1 VPARYRHTQVGWAIL
16 AFLVLFALLFWRG
29 LPPEAAAVAR
39 LPFLV
44 VAVVLLLGFSALTVE
59 VDADAVRLR
68 LGVGLVRRRIPLAD
82 VGAWRAVRNPWYS
95 GWGIRLGPNGVLWN
109 VSGFE
114 AVELDLPGGRRFRV
128 GTDEP
133 AELVAAI
140 ARAKGASPGPTS
152 GGPAP
157 PAREWSP
164 RGAVWRWL
172 PAIALG
178 TALVVGLFWAQLRP
192 PGVRVSPEGIEV
204 DTLFYGA
211 TFAAADIEAVSLE
224 PRLPRIEM
232 RTNGFAGAGTLRGW
246 FRVEGWGNGRLY
258 VEQGMAP
265 YVVVRLRQGYVVVN
279 FREPGRTRALFEE
292 VARQWPDRV
301 RPVPPPAWRP

>member
-1 VPARYRHTQVGWAIL
+1 MPTRYRHTQVGWVIL
-16 AFLVLFALLFWRG
+16 ALLAAFAFFFWRG

-44 VAVVLLLGFSALTVE
+44 VAAVLLLGFSALTVE
-59 VDADAVRLR
+59 VDDEAIRLR
-68 LGVGLVRRRIPLAD
+68 FGVGLVRKRIPLAD
-82 VGAWRAVRNPWYS
+82 VSAWRAVRNPWYA
-95 GWGIRLGPNGVLWN
+95 GWGIRLGPRGVLWN
-109 VSGFE
+109 VSGFDG
-114 AVELDLPGGRRFRV
+114 VELDLPGGRRFRV

-133 AELVAAI
+133 DALVSAI
-140 ARAKGASPGPTS
+140 AQARGESPVRPGASV
-152 GGPAP
+152 P
-157 PAREWSP
+157 PAGEWSP
-164 RGAVWRWL
+164 PGAVWRWL

-178 TALVVGLFWAQLRP
+178 TALVVGLFWAQMRP
-192 PGVRVSPEGIEV
+192 PGVRVSAAGIEV

-292 VARQWPDRV
+292 MARQWPDRV
-301 RPVPPPAWRP
+301 RPVPPPAWPP